1 MFTYL
6 VIAASLLTVLIM
18 TLLHLPR
25 WISRP
30 LMQVVPVWAQ
40 SLAIHFTY
48 GGWIGGV
55 TGHVVGG
62 LLSIPWFFV
71 SKYWLRPMLI
81 HGWQK
86 PALVHSTVRE
96 GGT

>member
-6 VIAASLLTVLIM
+6 VIAASLLTVMIM

-30 LMQVVPVWAQ
+30 FMRVAPSWAQ
-40 SLAIHFTY
+40 SLALHFGY

-71 SKYWLRPMLI
+71 SKYWLKPMLAQASKKTAPI
-81 HGWQK
+81 T
-86 PALVHSTVRE
+86 STI
-96 GGT
+96 

>member
-18 TLLHLPR
+18 TLLHLPL
-25 WISRP
+25 WFSRP
-30 LMQVVPVWAQ
+30 LMQFVPVWAQ
-40 SLAIHFTY
+40 SLALHFGY

-71 SKYWLRPMLI
+71 GKYWLIPMLA
-81 HGWQK
+81 G
-86 PALVHSTVRE
+86 ASTKTTPVTSTE
-96 GGT
+96 